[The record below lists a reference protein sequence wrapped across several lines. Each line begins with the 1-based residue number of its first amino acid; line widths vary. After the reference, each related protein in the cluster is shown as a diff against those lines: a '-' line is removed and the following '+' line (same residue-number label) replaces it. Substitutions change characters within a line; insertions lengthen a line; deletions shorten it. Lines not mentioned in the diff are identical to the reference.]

1 MKRSKEFYEESI
13 SRLQKMVKHGVYVL
27 LFDAFAV
34 AVQIPF
40 IFAGKWVAAHL
51 ILSIAV
57 SFTAGISFNTL
68 MDSKRQLDMLYKA
81 DKTSSWLVGRCH
93 ERSKNFSERMAN
105 ETVCCK

>member
-1 MKRSKEFYEESI
+1 MMRSKEFYEESI

-27 LFDAFAV
+27 LFDVFAV

-40 IFAGKWVAAHL
+40 IFAGKWVATHL

-68 MDSKRQLDMLYKA
+68 MDNKRQLDMYKA
-81 DKTSSWLVGRCH
+81 DMELYYIKDAPSNY
-93 ERSKNFSERMAN
+93 SK
-105 ETVCCK
+105 